1 MGNHHKTL
9 GLRSLRFPGKEP
21 AHNAKKISPA
31 KNLPSS
37 STQPKSLTQF
47 HEASGN
53 LTKPHAISRSLTQFH
68 EASRN
73 FTKPHAIS
81 RSLTQFHEAS
91 RHFTKPHQANNSQS
105 SERLAAC

>member
-37 STQPKSLTQF
+37 STQPKSRKQ
-47 HEASGN
+47 S
-53 LTKPHAISRSLTQFH
+53 H

-73 FTKPHAIS
+73 
-81 RSLTQFHEAS
+81 
-91 RHFTKPHQANNSQS
+91 FTKPHQANNSQS